1 MQDLRDFE
9 IILDSRV
16 PLVVIESHEELR
28 ALQLVVRA
36 GLQRKLQV
44 LAWSCTEGFKRVDL
58 EYSVP
63 ERLTQEPETALL
75 HIKNSE
81 RPAIWVLCDFH
92 PFLQDQPK
100 LVRLLKEIA
109 LRHEQVAHS
118 VIFLSHALHLPP
130 ELLRYSAQ
138 MALSLPTEQELLH
151 LVREEA
157 SYWSRSNQAQ
167 KVRTDTKTLD
177 ALVANL
183 RGLPFSDAK
192 RLARGAIYNDG
203 AITIEDI
210 PELNRGKFQLMRMDG
225 VLSYEYDMAT
235 FAEVGGLSALKTWLG
250 VRKEHFIK
258 SAVENVK
265 AGMDIP
271 RGIMLLGVQGSGKSL
286 AAKATAGT
294 LGVPLLRL
302 DFAALYNKFIG
313 ETERNLRE
321 ALKLADTMSPCV
333 LWIDEIEKG
342 LSGDDSDNGVSKR
355 VLGTLLTWM
364 AERKTRVF
372 LVATSNDISRLP
384 PELVR
389 KGRLDEIFFVD
400 LPDQAV
406 RQQIFS
412 IHLSK
417 RGQDAN
423 RFDLVRLAEAAEG
436 FSGAEI
442 EQSVVAALYSCAAD
456 QCSLSTEPILK
467 EIINTSPLSVV
478 MAEKIAALR
487 LWAKDRT
494 VAAG

>member
-16 PLVVIESHEELR
+16 PLVVIETHEEPR
-28 ALQLVVRA
+28 ALEMVARA
-36 GLQRKLQV
+36 GLKRKLQV
-44 LAWSCTEGFKRVDL
+44 FVWSSTEGIKRIDL
-58 EYSVP
+58 EHSVP
-63 ERLTQEPETALL
+63 ERLTNEPDAALS
-75 HIKNSE
+75 HIKTVG
-81 RPAIWVLCDFH
+81 RAAIWVLCDFH
-92 PFLQDQPK
+92 PYLQDQPRN
-100 LVRLLKEIA
+100 VRLLKEIA
-109 LRHEQVAHS
+109 MRHEHVPHC
-118 VIFLSHALHLPP
+118 VILLSHALRLPP
-130 ELLRYSAQ
+130 ELARCSAQ
-138 MALSLPTEQELLH
+138 MMLSLPTDQELLH

-157 SYWSRSNQAQ
+157 TQWSRNNLAQ
-167 KVRTDTKTLD
+167 KVRTDNKTLD

-183 RGLPFSDAK
+183 RGLTFSDAR

-203 AITIEDI
+203 AITVDDI
-210 PELNRGKFQLMRMDG
+210 PELNRGKFQLMSMDG
-225 VLSYEYDMAT
+225 VLNYEYDTAT
-235 FAEVGGLSALKTWLG
+235 FADVGGLAALKNWLNM
-250 VRKEHFIK
+250 RRPHFITPTSGVDSPK
-258 SAVENVK
+258 
-265 AGMDIP
+265 
-271 RGIMLLGVQGSGKSL
+271 GIMLLGVQGSGKSL

-294 LGVPLLRL
+294 LGVPLLRM

-333 LWIDEIEKG
+333 LWIDEVEKG

-364 AERKTRVF
+364 AERKSQVF

-400 LPDQAV
+400 LPTAEI

-412 IHLSK
+412 IHLGK
-417 RGQDAN
+417 RRQDVGQ
-423 RFDLVRLAEAAEG
+423 FDLLRLSEASEG

-442 EQSVVAALYSCAAD
+442 EQAVVAALYSCAAD
-456 QCSLSTEPILK
+456 QCTLSTDPILK

-478 MAEKIAALR
+478 MAEKIAQLR
-487 LWAKDRT
+487 AWAKDRT
-494 VAAG
+494 VSAS